1 MATQS
6 TNNYN
11 TDISGKF
18 SPTDLKVS
26 NFCGSLTGYL
36 KGSINGW
43 KCNGDFTS
51 YRLNNAE
58 LKGIFIGTMNAYGD
72 IKKSEPTELPEEYLK
87 GNYEIYFPNDCEEDD
102 DCEEEYDDND
112 SIDSDYYNLNK

>member
-6 TNNYN
+6 TNNGK
-11 TDISGKF
+11 TDISGEF
-18 SPTDLKVS
+18 VPTDLEVS
-26 NFCGSLTGYL
+26 GFCGSFTGYL

-43 KCNGDFTS
+43 KCNGEFS
-51 YRLNNAE
+51 FYCLYNAE

-102 DCEEEYDDND
+102 DND
-112 SIDSDYYNLNK
+112 SIDSDYYNLN

>member
-6 TNNYN
+6 TNNEK
-11 TDISGKF
+11 TDISSEF
-18 SPTDLKVS
+18 FPTDLEVS
-26 NFCGSLTGYL
+26 NFCGSLNGYF
-36 KGSINGW
+36 KGYIGECW
-43 KCNGDFTS
+43 CNGEFTS

>member
-1 MATQS
+1 MG
-6 TNNYN
+6 
-11 TDISGKF
+11 I
-18 SPTDLKVS
+18 LKVLLV
-26 NFCGSLTGYL
+26 NVE
-36 KGSINGW
+36 
-43 KCNGDFTS
+43 CNGEFTS

-102 DCEEEYDDND
+102 DND